1 MQHRRGDNYVGAMA
15 FSLVDSFFAAAEESD
30 LCSVFQKHLNYGEA
44 YSACSY
50 GYDGCFSFKDMK
62 FLPAFLGQ
70 DICTKKYIVSL

>member
-1 MQHRRGDNYVGAMA
+1 MQRRRGDNYVGAMA

-30 LCSVFQKHLNYGEA
+30 LCSVFQKHINDGEA

-70 DICTKKYIVSL
+70 DICTK